1 MAAGVAAALAVVQV
15 SCASPEPRIEVLPAS
30 EVREIPWLGRPNPE
44 ERLARGEYLEVEADL
59 RKLPP
64 AELQKNPTLLSV
76 LGRACLARGDID
88 GALPLLTRAIDLEAR
103 PARRAELEWALAQGF
118 IFWDEPELALEFASA
133 ARRDGY
139 GLLPGYIHFLEAIQ
153 NLPLYAG
160 PAAGESHES
169 DFSMQGFDLIR
180 VPVKINGADS
190 AAIVDT
196 GAAYTILTESFGKQ
210 VGVHEIPDSK
220 AFGRGLHAKEF
231 PLTFGVVD
239 RLEVGGFTLA
249 HVPVMLMPDDALLF
263 ATSRGEF
270 PVPMVLG
277 LHLIKQFR
285 LGLDYGKKHIRLTR
299 EDPRGAGRDPDQ
311 NLFVARSRI
320 FVRASIDK
328 SGWYQ
333 LLLDTGSEPTM
344 LTSNGVRRAGLKASN
359 KFYPKKLYGL
369 GQSEA
374 AWARVDSVVIGLSG
388 YGVRFRSLP
397 IKEDDGALEDGIL
410 GNSVF
415 KNFLV
420 TIDFRRM
427 RMDFQSP

>member
-1 MAAGVAAALAVVQV
+1 MAAGIAAVLGATAL
-15 SCASPEPRIEVLPAS
+15 SCASPEPRVEVLSAS
-30 EVREIPWLGRPNPE
+30 EVREIPWLGSPNPE
-44 ERLARGEYLEVEADL
+44 ERLTRGEYLEVEADL
-59 RKLPP
+59 RKLPR
-64 AELQKNPTLLSV
+64 AQLEKSV
-76 LGRACLARGDID
+76 TSLATLGRAFLARGDID
-88 GALPLLTRAIDLEAR
+88 SALPLLTRAIDLEAR

-153 NLPLYAG
+153 NLPLYDGA
-160 PAAGESHES
+160 AAGESHETE
-169 DFSMQGFDLIR
+169 FSMQGFDLIR
-180 VPVKINGADS
+180 VPVRVNGSDS

-196 GAAYTILTESFGKQ
+196 GAAYTILTQSFAKK
-210 VGVHEIPDSK
+210 VGAREIPDSK

-231 PLTFGVVD
+231 PLTFGIVD
-239 RLEVGGFTLA
+239 RLEFGGFSIA

-263 ATSRGEF
+263 ETSRGEF

-277 LHLIKQFR
+277 IHLIKQFR
-285 LGLDYGKKHIRLTR
+285 VGLDYGRRHMRLTR
-299 EDPRGAGRDPDQ
+299 VEPRGAGRDPDQ

-320 FVRASIDK
+320 FARTSINK

-344 LTSNGVRRAGLKASN
+344 LTSNGVRRAGLRASN
-359 KFYPKKLYGL
+359 KFYPKKLYGI
-369 GQSEA
+369 GRSEA
-374 AWARVDSVVIGLSG
+374 AWARVDSVVIGLDDFG
-388 YGVRFRSLP
+388 IRFRNLP

-427 RMDFQSP
+427 RIDLEQP